1 MRTRKVRIFF
11 DLFFNN
17 NGQYSKKISIFASE
31 KITLFHQN
39 PIPMKKLV
47 LLTLTL
53 VVSAGIFAQQARVK
67 VPQSMKNIAIEKMAA
82 IDETTNL
89 QTSVNPYVHS
99 RIIPFEAEIGGTI
112 YDLQSNGSSPSNRIQ
127 MFGDGTIGA
136 TWTRGTGPTAYAD
149 RGTGYNYF
157 NGADWGPAPTNRV
170 EIARSGWPAYTAC
183 GPVGEA
189 FVSHVSGTVGLTF
202 VKRAVKGSGA
212 WTETII
218 PAPAGASG
226 LLWPRMVASGPDNN
240 ILHVFALTAPVA
252 NGGTVFNGQDGA
264 VVYTRSTDAGATWST
279 PEVLEGM
286 GADYYVAFSGDS
298 YSLSAK
304 GDNVAFL
311 LTDNWTDLFAMKS
324 NDNGETWE
332 KIVIWE
338 HPIPMWNNV
347 PSIDTIYCPDGAGH
361 AAFDNTGKLHVV
373 FGVNRGLFEEGDTA
387 PSWFPFV
394 DGLAYWN
401 EDKETWTGGD
411 QANILNPDALYDE
424 GHLVGF
430 MIDIN
435 GNGSLDWVGQEIAN
449 IGLYYVSPSSL
460 AQIVIDDMNQIFVV
474 FSSITEGYDNGS
486 QQYRHLWA
494 SSSPDGG
501 ATWGEFYHL
510 SEDILHILDEC
521 VFASAASMTDENIHL
536 IYQADSEPG
545 LAVRGDEDAP
555 GENVIYYMQILK
567 STILG
572 SNEGGVK
579 VKEMIV
585 SQNYPNPFNGTTS
598 LDVTLMGATKL
609 SVEIYTITGQKVAD
623 NSYGTFTEG
632 THRIDLNSAGLESGI
647 YFYTVKAG
655 EKTSTGKMTVL

>member
-1 MRTRKVRIFF
+1 MR
-11 DLFFNN
+11 
-17 NGQYSKKISIFASE
+17 
-31 KITLFHQN
+31 
-39 PIPMKKLV
+39 KLV
-47 LLTLTL
+47 LFAFTLL
-53 VVSAGIFAQQARVK
+53 VTTAVFAQQARVK
-67 VPQSMKNIAIEKMAA
+67 VPQSMKNIAVQKMAA

-89 QTSVNPYVHS
+89 QTTVNPYVHS
-99 RIIPFEAEIGGTI
+99 RIIPFESEIGGTI
-112 YDLQSNGSSPSNRIQ
+112 YDLQSNGSSPSNRLH
-127 MFGDGTIGA
+127 MFSDGTLGA

-170 EIARSGWPAYTAC
+170 ETARAGWPSYCAC
-183 GPVGEA
+183 GPNGEA
-189 FVSHVSGTVGLTF
+189 FVSHVSGTAGLNF
-202 VKRAVKGSGA
+202 VKRDTKGSGA
-212 WTETII
+212 WTETVI

-226 LLWPRMVASGPDNN
+226 LLWPRMVASGPDNMY
-240 ILHVFALTAPVA
+240 LHVFALTAPVA
-252 NGGTVFNGQDGA
+252 NGGTVYNNQDGA
-264 VVYTRSTDAGATWST
+264 VVYARSTDGGATWST

-286 GADYYVAFSGDS
+286 GADYYVAFGGDS

-338 HPIPMWNNV
+338 HPIPMWNNT

-361 AAFDNTGKLHVV
+361 AAFDRDGKLHVV
-373 FGVNRGLFEEGDTA
+373 FGVNRGLFVEGDTA

-401 EDKETWTGGD
+401 EDKDTWTGGD
-411 QANILNPDALYDE
+411 QANILNPDALFEE
-424 GHLVGF
+424 GSLVGF

-435 GNGSLDWVGQEIAN
+435 GNGQLDWVGTEIAN

-486 QQYRHLWA
+486 QQYRHLWI
-494 SSSPDGG
+494 STSPDGG
-501 ATWGEFYHL
+501 TTWGDFIHL

-521 VFASAASMTDENIHL
+521 VFASAASLTDDNIHVM
-536 IYQADSEPG
+536 YQADSEPG
-545 LAVRGDEDAP
+545 LAVRGDEDTP
-555 GENVIYYMQILK
+555 GENVIYYMQIAK
-567 STILG
+567 DEVIGVNGG
-572 SNEGGVK
+572 SVK
-579 VKEMIV
+579 VKEMVV
-585 SQNYPNPFNGTTS
+585 SQNYPNPFNGTTAV
-598 LDVTLMGATKL
+598 DVTLAGASNV
-609 SVEIYTITGQKVAD
+609 SVEVYTLTGQKVSSK
-623 NSYGTFTEG
+623 SYGNMNEG
-632 THRIDLNSAGLESGI
+632 THRIELNGAGLNAGI

-655 EKTSTGKMTVL
+655 EKSSTGKMTVL